1 MKETTKYQPQHDEQ
15 RVHFL
20 LRRSFAI
27 AYGKTLLGAAK
38 KPTEAAELIS
48 NAMKQHPND
57 KLVSEVLPLL
67 IAAYAASDQIEK
79 LVGLLADLAK
89 NAPPADRPGILMTL
103 ANRYMAV
110 SKIQEAA
117 GMYRGVVALRA
128 STPDQRAQATY
139 QLALCYWQSGM
150 KEAAKRAM
158 LQVIRRYP
166 TAVAADNARGT
177 VQVWDMSTK
186 Q

>member
-89 NAPPADRPGILMTL
+89 NAPPADRPW
-103 ANRYMAV
+103 
-110 SKIQEAA
+110 
-117 GMYRGVVALRA
+117 
-128 STPDQRAQATY
+128 P
-139 QLALCYWQSGM
+139 
-150 KEAAKRAM
+150 
-158 LQVIRRYP
+158 
-166 TAVAADNARGT
+166 
-177 VQVWDMSTK
+177 
-186 Q
+186 